1 MFRNPDE
8 LLYEQ
13 RSVPLKLDEPA
24 VNVDEPWGDDLLG
37 RQAVAERLTNLVATQ
52 EPPLSI
58 SLHGEWG
65 TGKTF
70 MLTRWQNDLETSGFK
85 AIYFNAWEDDFCD
98 DPLLAILGQ
107 MSNTFREGKFKTLA
121 QQFISTG
128 LTLLKNNAQ
137 SVLFKHLGVT
147 VALETE
153 PNGRNLL
160 EEYLNARAS
169 KDELKKGLEK
179 LSAAVF
185 EGTQHPLVF
194 IVDELDRCRPTFAIE
209 LLERVKHIFDV
220 PHMVFV
226 FGINRNELC
235 KSLSSIYGEINT
247 KVYLRRFFD
256 FDFQLQE
263 VNSQAFVAHLID
275 RFQLGEAFQSLDREP
290 RKATSGWGDP
300 NFRHKY
306 DFDNLRSV
314 IPSLWSAL
322 GLSLRDMDYG
332 IRLLALMVRNIRPG
346 EFSHPFL
353 LAVMVALK
361 FKREEFYFQLRDRAF
376 RASEIV
382 DFLEGA
388 VRSAPMYESISSVLD
403 RVEGFLYCAQDTTNV
418 GPERGHNALAELR
431 QVANTTSDTNG
442 SQFSVISQRSQN
454 ADRYQIAQIERAVL
468 DGRLMGLDQ
477 RSLGRL
483 AALIDTYQSEVRS

>member
-8 LLYEQ
+8 LLDEQ
-13 RSVPLKLDEPA
+13 KSVPLKLDEP
-24 VNVDEPWGDDLLG
+24 VVDADYPWRDDLLK
-37 RQAVAERLTNLVATQ
+37 RQAVAERLTNFVAAQ
-52 EPPLSI
+52 KPPLSI

-70 MLTRWQNDLETSGFK
+70 LLRRWQRDLERSGFK

-107 MSNTFREGKFKTLA
+107 MSNTFKDSNFKTLA
-121 QQFISTG
+121 QQFVSTG
-128 LTLLKNNAQ
+128 LTLLKNNAE
-137 SVLFKHLGVT
+137 SLLSKHIGVT
-147 VALETE
+147 
-153 PNGRNLL
+153 PNAGSSERDLVD
-160 EEYLNARAS
+160 EYLVVRVT

-179 LSAAVF
+179 LSEAVYN
-185 EGTQHPLVF
+185 ETEHPLVF
-194 IVDELDRCRPTFAIE
+194 IIDELDRCRPTFAIE

-220 PHMVFV
+220 PYLVFV
-226 FGINRNELC
+226 FGINRDELC

-247 KVYLRRFFD
+247 DVYLRRFFD
-256 FDFQLQE
+256 FVFQLQE

-275 RFQLGEAFQSLDREP
+275 RFQLEEAFQSLDREP
-290 RKATSGWGDP
+290 RRATSGWGDP

-306 DFDNLRSV
+306 DFENLRSV

-346 EFSHPFL
+346 ELSHPFL

-361 FKREEFYFQLRDRAF
+361 FKQQKFYFQLRDRAF
-376 RASEIV
+376 RISEIM
-382 DFLEGA
+382 DYLE
-388 VRSAPMYESISSVLD
+388 SAIRMDSSHGDLSSYLD
-403 RVEGFLYCAQDTTNV
+403 RFEGLLYCAQDTANS
-418 GPERGHNALAELR
+418 GPERGNNALEELR
-431 QVANTTSDTNG
+431 QVFNATSGT
-442 SQFSVISQRSQN
+442 QFLVISRRAQN
-454 ADRYQIAQIERAVL
+454 ANQYQLARIEGAIL
-468 DGRLMGLDQ
+468 DGRRMALDD

-483 AALIDTYQSEVRS
+483 AALIDTYQADVRR

>member
-1 MFRNPDE
+1 MNRQPDE
-8 LLYEQ
+8 LLDEQ
-13 RSVPLKLDEPA
+13 KSVPLKLNEPA
-24 VNVDEPWGDDLLG
+24 IDPSDPWSDDLLARKDIAG
-37 RQAVAERLTNLVATQ
+37 RLTNLIATQ

-70 MLTRWQNDLETSGFK
+70 LLRRWQRDLERSGFK

-121 QQFISTG
+121 QQFFSTG
-128 LTLLKNNAQ
+128 LTLFKNNAQ
-137 SVLFKHLGVT
+137 SVLFKYTGVT
-147 VALETE
+147 VTLNTE
-153 PNGRNLL
+153 PNETNLL
-160 EEYLNARAS
+160 EEYLNTRAS

-179 LSAAVF
+179 LSEAVYNDT
-185 EGTQHPLVF
+185 GHPLVF
-194 IVDELDRCRPTFAIE
+194 IIDELDRCRPTFAIE

-220 PHMVFV
+220 PYLVFV
-226 FGINRNELC
+226 FGINRDELC

-247 KVYLRRFFD
+247 DVYLRRFFD

-275 RFQLGEAFQSLDREP
+275 RFQLEEAFQSLDREP
-290 RKATSGWGDP
+290 RRATSGWGDP

-306 DFDNLRSV
+306 DFENLRSV

-346 EFSHPFL
+346 ELSHPFL

-361 FKREEFYFQLRDRAF
+361 FKQQKFYFQLRDRAF
-376 RASEIV
+376 RISEIM
-382 DFLEGA
+382 DYLE
-388 VRSAPMYESISSVLD
+388 SAIRMDSSHGDLSSYLD
-403 RVEGFLYCAQDTTNV
+403 RFEGFLYCAQDTANS
-418 GPERGHNALAELR
+418 GPERGNNALEELR
-431 QVANTTSDTNG
+431 QVFNATSGT
-442 SQFSVISQRSQN
+442 QFLVISRRAQN
-454 ADRYQIAQIERAVL
+454 ANQYQLARIEGAIL
-468 DGRLMGLDQ
+468 DGRRMALDD

-483 AALIDTYQSEVRS
+483 AALIDT

>member
-1 MFRNPDE
+1 MNRHPNE
-8 LLYEQ
+8 LLGEQ
-13 RSVPLKLDEPA
+13 RAVLLKLDEPVVDA
-24 VNVDEPWGDDLLG
+24 DEPWGDDFLK

-70 MLTRWQNDLETSGFK
+70 LLRRWQRDLENQQFK

-107 MSNTFREGKFKTLA
+107 MSNAFREGKFKTLA

-137 SVLFKHLGVT
+137 SVLFKYTGVT
-147 VALETE
+147 VTLDSE

-160 EEYLNARAS
+160 EEYLNDRAS

-179 LSAAVF
+179 LSEAVF

-194 IVDELDRCRPTFAIE
+194 IIDELDRCRPTFAIE

-247 KVYLRRFFD
+247 EVYLRRFFD

-263 VNSQAFVAHLID
+263 VNSQAFVAHLFD
-275 RFQLGEAFQSLDREP
+275 RFQLEEAFQSLDREP
-290 RKATSGWGDP
+290 RNATSRWGDP

-306 DFDNLRSV
+306 DFENLRSV

-322 GLSLRDMDYG
+322 GLSFRDMDYG

-346 EFSHPFL
+346 ELSHPYL

-361 FKREEFYFQLRDRAF
+361 FKQQKFYFQLRDRAF
-376 RASEIV
+376 GIGEIM
-382 DFLEGA
+382 DYLESA
-388 VRSAPMYESISSVLD
+388 VRSAPMYENISSVLD
-403 RVEGFLYCAQDTTNV
+403 RFEGFLYCAQDTTNV
-418 GPERGHNALAELR
+418 GPERGRNALAELR
-431 QVANTTSDTNG
+431 QVANSTSGTHG